1 MLAFLNKILKPDCA
15 QCGQPAPAFQQ
26 LCKTCN
32 QAAAAA
38 RRQEQERRRQAAEAQ
53 RQAARAAEMQAK
65 KAAAQ
70 AAADTAQAAKGAIT
84 LDQLQEKLDAAS
96 QNGLTPEAALE
107 ARVSG
112 MNRALE
118 SAFED
123 HLLSDE
129 EENAL
134 RAYIDRFAPHGLAKE
149 QAIERL
155 NQGQILRVVCEGGVP
170 ENIEFVGRVP
180 FNLQKSE
187 KLVYVFNDVQYY
199 ERMTRTRRTGT
210 SHGVSIR
217 LAKGLYYSPRQ
228 FQSQTEE
235 WQETVH
241 RDTGLLGL
249 TTKHIYFRGPEKAF
263 RRPYSK
269 IVSIDYEY
277 DGISYVPDLANAKPQ
292 IFRIGDTWFPYN
304 LAVNLAEQAQ

>member
-1 MLAFLNKILKPDCA
+1 MLAILNKILKPACS
-15 QCGQPAPAFQQ
+15 QCGQPAPAFQK
-26 LCKTCN
+26 LCKACG
-32 QAAAAA
+32 QAAAEA
-38 RRQEQERRRQAAEAQ
+38 RRQEQERRRQEAEAQ
-53 RQAARAAEMQAK
+53 RQAARAAEMRAK
-65 KAAAQ
+65 QAAAQ
-70 AAADTAQAAKGAIT
+70 AVADATQAAKGAIT
-84 LDQLQEKLDAAS
+84 LDTLQQKLDAAS
-96 QNGLTPEAALE
+96 RQGLTPEAALE
-107 ARVSG
+107 ARTTG
-112 MNRALE
+112 LKRALDT
-118 SAFED
+118 AFED
-123 HLLSDE
+123 HLLDDD

-134 RAYIDRFAPHGLAKE
+134 RAYIDRFAPHGLARE

-155 NQGQILRVVCEGGVP
+155 NQGQILRTVCEGNVP
-170 ENIEFVGRVP
+170 DNIEFVGRVP

-241 RDTGLLGL
+241 RDTGVLGL

-304 LAVNLAEQAQ
+304 LAVNLAQNAQ